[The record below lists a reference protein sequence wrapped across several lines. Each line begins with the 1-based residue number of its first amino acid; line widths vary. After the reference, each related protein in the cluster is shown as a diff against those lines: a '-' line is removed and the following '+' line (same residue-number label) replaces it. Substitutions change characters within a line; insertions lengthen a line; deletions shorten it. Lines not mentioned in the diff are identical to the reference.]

1 MTALSS
7 KKFLEII
14 KISHIL
20 VIDLI
25 KFVIFER
32 ISMTFG
38 EKVRQLR
45 KRKKLTQEQLAL
57 LIGTH
62 ESHIGRYE
70 KDQSSPT
77 ASIIKKLA
85 EVFNVSTDYLLFDN
99 KEEQSASVKISDNE
113 LLHQFQ
119 EVDKMDE
126 DKRTLVKRVISMA
139 INEDKIKQMVS

>member
-1 MTALSS
+1 
-7 KKFLEII
+7 
-14 KISHIL
+14 
-20 VIDLI
+20 
-25 KFVIFER
+25 
-32 ISMTFG
+32 MTFG

-45 KRKKLTQEQLAL
+45 KRKKLTQEHLAH

-85 EVFNVSTDYLLFDN
+85 EVFNVSTDYLLCDD
-99 KEEQSASVKISDNE
+99 KEEQSTSVKISDNE
-113 LLHQFQ
+113 LLEQFR

-126 DKRTLVKRVISMA
+126 EKRILVKRLISMA
-139 INEDKIKQMVS
+139 INEDKIRKMVS